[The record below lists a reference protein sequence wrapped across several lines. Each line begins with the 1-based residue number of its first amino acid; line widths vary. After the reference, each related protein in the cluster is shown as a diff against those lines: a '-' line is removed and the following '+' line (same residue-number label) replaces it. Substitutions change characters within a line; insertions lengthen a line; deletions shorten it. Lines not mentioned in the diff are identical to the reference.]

1 MKSNNIRKLIL
12 CIIAAILIP
21 LRVSGAAYWQGNNVF
36 NPDEGTL
43 WGVTKDEIVKVTDY
57 KGYTVLMIL
66 ILIPRI
72 LQIIRV
78 FLETVSRIVFLV
90 YEVKAC
96 LCKII

>member
-78 FLETVSRIVFLV
+78 FLVTVSRTVFSGLRSQG
-90 YEVKAC
+90 
-96 LCKII
+96 LLM

>member
-78 FLETVSRIVFLV
+78 FLATVSRIVFLV

>member
-36 NPDEGTL
+36 NPDEGSL

-78 FLETVSRIVFLV
+78 FLATVSRIVFSGLRSQG
-90 YEVKAC
+90 
-96 LCKII
+96 LLM

>member
-78 FLETVSRIVFLV
+78 FLATVSRIVFSGLRSQG
-90 YEVKAC
+90 
-96 LCKII
+96 LLM

>member
-1 MKSNNIRKLIL
+1 MKSNNIKKLIL

-78 FLETVSRIVFLV
+78 FLATVSRIVFSGLRSQG
-90 YEVKAC
+90 
-96 LCKII
+96 LLM

>member
-21 LRVSGAAYWQGNNVF
+21 LRVSGAAYWHGNNVF

-78 FLETVSRIVFLV
+78 FLATVSRIVFSGLRSQG
-90 YEVKAC
+90 
-96 LCKII
+96 LLM

>member
-1 MKSNNIRKLIL
+1 MKSKNIRKLIL

-36 NPDEGTL
+36 NPDEGSL

-78 FLETVSRIVFLV
+78 FLVTVSRTVFSGLRSQG
-90 YEVKAC
+90 
-96 LCKII
+96 LLM

>member
-1 MKSNNIRKLIL
+1 MKSNNIKKLIL

-78 FLETVSRIVFLV
+78 FLETVSRIVFSGLRSQG
-90 YEVKAC
+90 
-96 LCKII
+96 LLM

>member
-1 MKSNNIRKLIL
+1 MKSNNIKKLIL

-66 ILIPRI
+66 ILIPHI

-78 FLETVSRIVFLV
+78 FLVTVSRTVFSGLRSQG
-90 YEVKAC
+90 
-96 LCKII
+96 LLM

>member
-36 NPDEGTL
+36 NPDEGSL

-66 ILIPRI
+66 ILILRI

-78 FLETVSRIVFLV
+78 SLATVSRIVFSGLRSQG
-90 YEVKAC
+90 
-96 LCKII
+96 LLM